1 MVRFAAKSDRGK
13 VRELNEDSY
22 RLITGH
28 SNVPD
33 AFIVADGMGGHSS
46 GEVASGMAVEFAEQ
60 YILTHPEVFSHE
72 ESVLSGIKKLM
83 EEANTAIFTKA
94 SESQSNFG
102 MGTTFITVVMLNNK
116 MYIGHV
122 GDSRVYLIRD
132 GVIEKV
138 TTDHSFIEE
147 LIKNGSLT
155 REEAENHPKKNVITR
170 ALGCDQEILVDTL
183 TVEVKDEDIFV
194 LCTDGLTNML
204 REDEILDIILK
215 SEDPETACNELV
227 HCANEKGGEDNITVI
242 IIKNS

>member
-1 MVRFAAKSDRGK
+1 MRFSAKSDRGK

-22 RLITGH
+22 RVITGY

-46 GEVASGMAVEFAEQ
+46 GEVASSMAVQFAEE
-60 YILTHPEVFSHE
+60 YILTHPEEFSNE

-83 EEANTAIFTKA
+83 EEANAAIYTKA
-94 SESQSNFG
+94 LESQSTLG
-102 MGTTFITVVMLNNK
+102 MGTTFITVVMLKNK

-132 GVIEKV
+132 GVMEKV

-155 REEAENHPKKNVITR
+155 REEAENHPKRNIITR
-170 ALGCDQEILVDTL
+170 ALGCEQEILVDTL
-183 TVEVKDEDIFV
+183 TVEAGEKDIFV

-204 REDEILDIILK
+204 KEEEILDIVLRND
-215 SEDPETACNELV
+215 DPEAACNELV
-227 HCANEKGGEDNITVI
+227 YWANEKGGEDNITVI
-242 IIKNS
+242 VIKNS